1 MRSATARVGT
11 PSEMSIHDTFH
22 KTQNENISIVR
33 TKCITHKTLND
44 TFTMPA
50 HATRNWQRPDPV
62 DAESEW
68 EVFLNS
74 KKQAMNRMKAGRV
87 NALGRLSS
95 DKSAARSVVSEL
107 SDEREAPGSYHKENH
122 NASRSEV
129 RDAPESVRENPAHS
143 NLDMRKLIEIFT
155 VIKKRRWDEFLQLL
169 DTYPRSASIPCPKN
183 IQSTAKGNLMLH
195 EACRNNPPLRVI
207 SALVDE
213 YPDAVKAKGGKG
225 YLPLHYACATD
236 ASTDVVRK
244 LLDTFPA
251 SIRMRDTNDLMI
263 PLHFACKWGASSDIV
278 EILASAY
285 PEGKQVRDIY
295 AKTPVDYANELRGH
309 ERSATLKILERSFHS
324 RSTRSFARSIPSSDT
339 SLSDAVS
346 VASRQIHSELR
357 STKAQLEKA
366 TTELNERERKFAI
379 QYGAEQS
386 KASELQM
393 QKDALEKECA
403 HARVVQNEQAEKI
416 RLLKEEVSTLK
427 QLQETHNQ
435 KKVMLMEKIDE
446 LEREKASFKVEAGQ
460 ETSAQVRRELTATMV
475 EQEIKYKAMLAS
487 EQRKID
493 NLEKKANEAE
503 MTHRHYTMALLQD
516 HEKEVTRFEELT
528 SRFKVLEG
536 QLRQEINNERNKRI
550 ASQNATQDSSQKDL
564 ESEKEKVA
572 FLEAHITKVNDLLEA
587 EQKRFI
593 ELEEI
598 LKETLVIENEQ
609 REEME
614 AEFKEKEAQY
624 MSRIEIES
632 QKRTQLENAYADVT
646 DKLKEE
652 IEKTSTLQAYEVEL
666 KNEIKRDQK
675 KIEELQQMQEKSE
688 KALANERQ
696 RVKELSETEANSRLL
711 LKAEELKVKE
721 LEEKLEEMRALLKA
735 ERESVKAL
743 KTELEGLHVLYNKEM
758 KRVEVA
764 EIAESTA
771 RSELR
776 TLNEKVAD
784 LENEESALQAQIS
797 KVEASREEIDRLK
810 SILESEKD
818 QVNRLVESQEDVR
831 DLLEAEKEKVRAL
844 EEGQATDTKDGE
856 INSQDSQAETI
867 EERLMEQQATLD
879 HHKYRV
885 TALESKHS
893 ILTLELE
900 TERES
905 TQRLQR
911 TIETK
916 ETEMAEERE
925 KFEILLKEHGE
936 IQVLLAEERN
946 KVKIAESKS
955 AQFGEQLSMEK
966 KSLEE
971 MQRMVDQTKVDLQSK
986 TEEVATLEQD
996 EKDGRHALDASLKEL
1011 NISNEEVATLSEAL
1025 GIEKKRVEEMAAAL
1039 REIQDLVQ
1047 EEKNRV
1053 AEYKKLLQAQNLL
1066 SKEDKEKIYELERI
1080 IERQLE
1086 QIDFGRDESSRL
1098 ETDLAETKVLLDA
1111 EEQKVKNLLED
1122 GHTFDG
1128 AAATELWEA
1137 EQAKVKALEH
1147 SCEQLMS
1154 LLDFEKK
1161 HVLSLEER
1169 QQELMEQSEIDNEEL
1184 AATKKALEESQ
1195 QKVLKLAHEAEG
1207 YDEMKKELIRLTIEA
1222 RQRDIMI
1229 AAMLH
1234 AIGDAKAIKGQI
1246 PIQNAQKH
1254 IDAIENRSAINLAG
1268 YSDDIF
1274 QEQQARQLVAY
1285 NADVRKRTVRNIV
1298 LPLVL
1303 AGGLVEYHHNDP
1315 TVFRELA
1322 ASAGQVSSQVSAE
1335 LRTNFN
1341 AYSHTLGNLSRS
1353 IGANFAT
1360 NIGQLAASISE
1371 SGALQ
1376 DTVAQVGGMATRRM
1390 NFRRV

>member
-1 MRSATARVGT
+1 
-11 PSEMSIHDTFH
+11 
-22 KTQNENISIVR
+22 
-33 TKCITHKTLND
+33 
-44 TFTMPA
+44 MPA

-87 NALGRLSS
+87 NALGRLNTGG
-95 DKSAARSVVSEL
+95 RSVVSEL
-107 SDEREAPGSYHKENH
+107 SDEREAAGSYHKENQSS
-122 NASRSEV
+122 SRAEV
-129 RDAPESVRENPAHS
+129 RDAPESVREGPPQS

-155 VIKKRRWDEFLQLL
+155 VIKKRRWDEFLHLL

-195 EACRNNPPLRVI
+195 EACRNNPPLSVI

-213 YPDAVKAKGGKG
+213 YADAIKAKGGKG

-244 LLDTFPA
+244 LLETFPA

-263 PLHFACKWGASSDIV
+263 PLHFACKWGASSDII
-278 EILASAY
+278 EILAGAY

-295 AKTPVDYANELRGH
+295 AKTPMDYANELRGH
-309 ERSATLKILERSFHS
+309 ERSAVLKVLERSYHS
-324 RSTRSFARSIPSSDT
+324 RSTRSFRSAPSIDA

-346 VASRQIHSELR
+346 IASRSIHSELR
-357 STKAQLEKA
+357 TTKTQLQKA

-393 QKDALEKECA
+393 QKNALEQECA
-403 HARVVQNEQAEKI
+403 NARAVQNEQTEKI
-416 RLLKEEVSTLK
+416 SLLREEVSTLK
-427 QLQETHNQ
+427 SLQDAHNQ
-435 KKVMLMEKIDE
+435 KKVMLMEKIEE
-446 LEREKASFKVEAGQ
+446 LEQEKASFNNKAGQ
-460 ETSAQVRRELTATMV
+460 ESSVQVRRELTANMV
-475 EQEIKYKAMLAS
+475 EQEIKYKAMLAA

-503 MTHRHYTMALLQD
+503 MTHRHYTMALLQE
-516 HEKEVTRFEELT
+516 HESEVTRFEELT

-536 QLRQEINNERNKRI
+536 QLRQEIQNERKKRLG
-550 ASQNATQDSSQKDL
+550 SQTPGSSQKDL

-598 LKETLVIENEQ
+598 LKETLAIENEQ

-632 QKRTQLENAYADVT
+632 QKRTQLENAYTDVT
-646 DKLKEE
+646 GKLKEE
-652 IEKTSTLQAYEVEL
+652 IEKTSSLQAYEVEL

-675 KIEELQQMQEKSE
+675 KIEELKKMQEKSE
-688 KALANERQ
+688 KLLANERL

-711 LKAEELKVKE
+711 LKTEELKVKD
-721 LEEKLEEMRALLKA
+721 LEAKVENMKALLTV
-735 ERESVKAL
+735 ERANVKAL
-743 KTELEGLHVLYNKEM
+743 KIELEGLHVLYDKEM
-758 KRVEVA
+758 KRVEIA
-764 EIAESTA
+764 AHAESSA
-771 RSELR
+771 RTELR
-776 TLNEKVAD
+776 TLNDKVAD
-784 LENEESALQAQIS
+784 LEKEESALQAQIS
-797 KVEASREEIDRLK
+797 KVEASREDIERMK

-818 QVNRLVESQEDVR
+818 QVNRLAESEEDIR
-831 DLLEAEKEKVRAL
+831 ELLEDEKEQLKRL
-844 EEGQATDTKDGE
+844 KEGQAAEAKGE
-856 INSQDSQAETI
+856 EISTQESEASTI

-885 TALESKHS
+885 TALETKHS
-893 ILTLELE
+893 ILTKELE
-900 TERES
+900 TEKES
-905 TQRLQR
+905 TERLER
-911 TIETK
+911 TIATK
-916 ETEMAEERE
+916 ETGLEEERE

-936 IQVLLAEERN
+936 IQVLLTEERN
-946 KVKIAESKS
+946 KVKIVESKT
-955 AQFGEQLSMEK
+955 AQFGRQLSMEK

-971 MQRMVDQTKVDLQSK
+971 MQRMVDQAKIDLQSK
-986 TEEVATLEQD
+986 AEDVASLEEDEQESQD
-996 EKDGRHALDASLKEL
+996 ALTASLKGL
-1011 NISNEEVATLSEAL
+1011 NLSNDEVSTLSEAL
-1025 GIEKKRVEEMAAAL
+1025 SIEKKRVEEMAAAL
-1039 REIQDLVQ
+1039 REVQDLVQ

-1053 AEYKKLLQAQNLL
+1053 AEYKKLLEAQNMLTQ
-1066 SKEDKEKIYELERI
+1066 EDKEKIYELERV
-1080 IERQLE
+1080 IESQLD
-1086 QIDFGRDESSRL
+1086 QIGFGKDENSRM
-1098 ETDLAETKVLLDA
+1098 EVDLAETKILLDT
-1111 EEQKVKNLLED
+1111 EEQKVKDLLEG

-1128 AAATELWEA
+1128 SRATELWES
-1137 EQAKVKALEH
+1137 ERAKVKALEH

-1169 QQELMEQSEIDNEEL
+1169 QQELMEQSEVDNEEL

-1195 QKVLKLAHEAEG
+1195 QKVLKLAHQAEG
-1207 YDEMKKELIRLTIEA
+1207 YDDMKKEVIRLTIEA
-1222 RQRDIMI
+1222 RQRDILI

-1234 AIGDAKAIKGQI
+1234 AIGDAKAIRGQV

-1254 IDAIENRSAINLAG
+1254 IDAIETRSAANLAG

-1274 QEQQARQLVAY
+1274 QEQQSRQMVAY
-1285 NADVRKRTVRNIV
+1285 NANVRKRTVRNII

-1303 AGGLVEYHHNDP
+1303 AGGLVEYHHHDP

-1322 ASAGQVSSQVSAE
+1322 ATAGQVSSE
-1335 LRTNFN
+1335 LRGNIN
-1341 AYSHTLGNLSRS
+1341 AYSSALGGLSRS
-1353 IGANFAT
+1353 IGTNFAT
-1360 NIGQLAASISE
+1360 NIGQMAAAIKE

-1376 DTVAQVGGMATRRM
+1376 DTVAQSVGMATRRM
-1390 NFRRV
+1390 NFRKI